1 MTKFHTSG
9 LCTMTKLHKFTVVIC
24 LFSRPLY
31 FNYLEKFN
39 EWMDQQSYDML
50 WDCYRI
56 INMLKWWLNLFYA
69 NCIYKCL
76 RVLRYPGIELAY
88 PEKNTDLPQAQ
99 FTQVTGKIYHINCI
113 KPPLLY
119 SLWCLTPLST
129 IFHYMVVRFT
139 TIYAI
144 SA

>member
-1 MTKFHTSG
+1 M
-9 LCTMTKLHKFTVVIC
+9 HKKCVIIAGKEYINDI
-24 LFSRPLY
+24 RPKQNIIKCLY

-88 PEKNTDLPQAQ
+88 PEKNTNLPQAQ

-129 IFHYMVVRFT
+129 IFQLYG
-139 TIYAI
+139 
-144 SA
+144 S